1 MVLFRGLTMVTSLI
15 ANCISSPS
23 YMFLENEIININWNK
38 TDKKTPKMSEVV
50 HNSSN
55 PTQTR
60 AQARPRRNY
69 PPGLKSESAHYSVSS
84 NSDAQS
90 ARPSA
95 HRTPHIRA
103 LQCAQSCGVDAIL
116 MPSVGRPTPREEK
129 GLAEDFQWAA
139 GPGFAPSLSDSKAR
153 APDSAVPPMLRHK
166 QF

>member
-23 YMFLENEIININWNK
+23 YMSLENEIININWNK
-38 TDKKTPKMSEVV
+38 TDKNIPKMSEVV
-50 HNSSN
+50 HNGSN
-55 PTQTR
+55 PPKRERRPAPDGITHQGSSPSLPITVSHQTAMHR
-60 AQARPRRNY
+60 V
-69 PPGLKSESAHYSVSS
+69 PGQVL
-84 NSDAQS
+84 
-90 ARPSA
+90 

-103 LQCAQSCGVDAIL
+103 LQCAQSCEVDAIL
-116 MPSVGRPTPREEK
+116 TPGVGRPTPREEK

-139 GPGFAPSLSDSKAR
+139 DPGFAPSLSDSKAR